1 MPKYTQVVGK
11 EKMNTW
17 LTIQTFVENQ
27 NTQKNTPGRLNQ
39 RQYFQ
44 EFQKNRIKL
53 AGILISYF
61 YLSLPTDIITQHY
74 SHRH

>member
-27 NTQKNTPGRLNQ
+27 NTQKNTP
-39 RQYFQ
+39 
-44 EFQKNRIKL
+44 E
-53 AGILISYF
+53 
-61 YLSLPTDIITQHY
+61 
-74 SHRH
+74 SHNLVEG